1 MPQSSQRALTRKS
14 RGGGGGTSASH
25 TRLRDSLELNGVQVT
40 KMVQVMTVDVEMG
53 AGDSGST
60 SESSLE
66 MGKGSRGHDGLDGI
80 DPRTMGYQAEVVGGR
95 LNRGEIE

>member
-1 MPQSSQRALTRKS
+1 MHMPQLSQRGLTSKS
-14 RGGGGGTSASH
+14 RGGDTSASH
-25 TRLRDSLELNGVQVT
+25 SRLRDSLELNGVQVT

-60 SESSLE
+60 SDSSLE
-66 MGKGSRGHDGLDGI
+66 MGKGSRGHDGGI